1 MIALIAGTGSL
12 PRLLAERLAAKGD
25 TPIICAMAGF
35 PPDVPVHLPRLDF
48 RLETLGSLLATLT
61 LRGVTRLCLA
71 GAVRRPAVDPAAI
84 DAQTAP
90 LIPELVAA
98 MSKGDDGALRG
109 IIAVLEARG
118 FTIVG
123 AADIAPELLPPAG
136 VLTKAQPDPAHEALA
151 ALGQSRIAEMGRG
164 DIGQACILADGAIAA
179 SETAAGTDAMIAD
192 LGHCQGA
199 VLFKAPKPGQEL
211 RADMPVIGIDTA
223 RQAAANGYAGLVVE
237 ADGVMVL
244 DLPDV
249 VETLDAAGL
258 FLWVR
263 PRIWRG
269 VP

>member
-12 PRLLAERLAAKGD
+12 PRLLAERLVAKGD

-35 PPDVPVHLPRLDF
+35 APDVPVQLPRLDF
-48 RLETLGSLLATLT
+48 RIETLGSLLATLT

-71 GAVRRPAVDPAAI
+71 GAVRRPVVDPAAI

-90 LIPELVAA
+90 LIPDLAAA
-98 MSKGDDGALRG
+98 MAKGDDGALRG
-109 IIAVLEARG
+109 IINVLESRG

-123 AADIAPELLPPAG
+123 AADIAPDLLPLAG
-136 VLTKAQPDPAHEALA
+136 VLTRMQPDEAHHAMAL
-151 ALGQSRIAEMGRG
+151 LGQSRIAEMGRG
-164 DIGQACILADGAIAA
+164 DIGQACIVADAAVVA

-192 LGHCQGA
+192 LGPCQGA

-223 RQAAANGYAGLVVE
+223 RQAVANGYAGLVVE

-244 DLPDV
+244 DLPQV
-249 VETLDAAGL
+249 IETLDNAGL
-258 FLWVR
+258 FLWIR
-263 PRIWRG
+263 PRSWREDI
-269 VP
+269 